1 VHANPLASLQETHA
15 PGSRCFG
22 CGPANPDGLR
32 IRSFEAGDGTVV
44 ATWTPRREHEAFDG
58 YVNGGIL
65 GTLVDCHSNWAAVA
79 HLMRTTGTTEPP
91 STVTSELSLRYRRP
105 TPSGVPLRLVA
116 RVVEATD
123 RTATVETSVEADGV
137 ETATG
142 RAVFVAVGAGHP
154 AHDRWRG

>member
-1 VHANPLASLQETHA
+1 MRATPLASLQETHA
-15 PGSRCFG
+15 PAGRCFG
-22 CGPANPDGLR
+22 CGPANRDGLR
-32 IRSFEAGDGTVV
+32 IRSFDAGDGTVV
-44 ATWTPRREHEAFDG
+44 ATWTPRPEHEAFDG

-79 HLMRTTGTTEPP
+79 HLMRATGATEPP

-116 RVVEATD
+116 RVAEATD
-123 RTATVETSVEADGV
+123 RTATVETTVEAGGV

-142 RAVFVAVGAGHP
+142 RAVFVAVGPGHP